1 MASGKQRIH
10 FCNPAGQLLE
20 QPVGE
25 YIIIRYNPGPRQL
38 ADLQTLLGYAKQVL
52 ALRRW
57 HKVIADH
64 SRMVPFTPEESTW
77 VTDYWL
83 SIPSTRMPDFY
94 GAILLSADVLAGLP
108 IDQATGEAT
117 ARAMTYRLFGEEAE
131 AEAAAWL
138 AQLA

>member
-1 MASGKQRIH
+1 MTPGNLRIH
-10 FCNPAGQLLE
+10 FRNSAGQLLE
-20 QPVGE
+20 QPTGK
-25 YIIIRYNPGPRQL
+25 YIIVRYSPDPRQL

-57 HKVIADH
+57 HKVIGDH
-64 SRMVPFTPEESTW
+64 RRMVPFTSEESTW

-83 SIPSTRMPDFY
+83 SMPSTRMPDFY
-94 GAILLSADVLAGLP
+94 GAILLPADVLAGLP
-108 IDQATGEAT
+108 SDQATGEAT

-131 AEAAAWL
+131 AATWL